1 VLQDENDYST
11 FLGCCDSPAIGG
23 GHIATIAI
31 TPRTTQPIQTATPF
45 NEYSILSTVEQMFGV
60 GLLGHTSDVIH
71 VAPLTEL
78 LP

>member
-1 VLQDENDYST
+1 V
-11 FLGCCDSPAIGG
+11 
-23 GHIATIAI
+23 I